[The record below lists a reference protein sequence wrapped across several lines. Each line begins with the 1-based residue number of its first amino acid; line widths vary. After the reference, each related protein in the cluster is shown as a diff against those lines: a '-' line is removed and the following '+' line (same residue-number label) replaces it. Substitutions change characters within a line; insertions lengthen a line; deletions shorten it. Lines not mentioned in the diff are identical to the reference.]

1 MRGPSRR
8 EVVERSLA
16 AAFVTLSRCGGNT
29 PCVGV
34 DDPIPGATLVGLLPF
49 LDDTG
54 AALEVDHGAELD
66 ARFTTD
72 LSTLTGDSPVIPT
85 ERFYVRTG
93 PSPLLDLADDWVIRV
108 RGLATAVDLRLVDLL
123 DLVEDQGAV
132 LLECSGNSSTA
143 QFGLMSAATFAG
155 IPLPRLLERLSID
168 PAATRLR
175 IGGFDEYPL
184 LSGTSTAGCAWV
196 YTFDQ
201 LADAFFAV
209 EMNGEPLT
217 VEHGFPVRLVLPGWY
232 GCCCTKWV
240 DELVFVDEDEPA
252 TSQMIEFAVRTE
264 QEQVWTLAREYTPAT
279 IDQVAVPVRVEQW
292 RTADGGTVY
301 RVVGL
306 MWGGDVPTDTLQ
318 ISFGGAF
325 EPVQSCPRPADN
337 RTWTLWSHTW
347 APRRPGDYDIVLRID
362 DPTIRTRRLDRGWY
376 LRSVRVT
383 DV

>member
-1 MRGPSRR
+1 
-8 EVVERSLA
+8 
-16 AAFVTLSRCGGNT
+16 
-29 PCVGV
+29 
-34 DDPIPGATLVGLLPF
+34 
-49 LDDTG
+49 
-54 AALEVDHGAELD
+54 
-66 ARFTTD
+66 
-72 LSTLTGDSPVIPT
+72 
-85 ERFYVRTG
+85 
-93 PSPLLDLADDWVIRV
+93 
-108 RGLATAVDLRLVDLL
+108 
-123 DLVEDQGAV
+123 
-132 LLECSGNSSTA
+132 
-143 QFGLMSAATFAG
+143 
-155 IPLPRLLERLSID
+155 
-168 PAATRLR
+168 
-175 IGGFDEYPL
+175 
-184 LSGTSTAGCAWV
+184 
-196 YTFDQ
+196 
-201 LADAFFAV
+201 
-209 EMNGEPLT
+209 
-217 VEHGFPVRLVLPGWY
+217 
-232 GCCCTKWV
+232 V